1 MLSCTR
7 DAQET
12 TQKVDSD
19 TGHGTTASFAENIR
33 PLGGKRQF
41 VATESAHNCQGI
53 CHRSLLRDVA
63 SARADDYLCRTGD
76 HFYRQ
81 RAPELFADFYH
92 QPSDNACDLLRR
104 IQAGCLAF
112 GNKTAGR

>member
-1 MLSCTR
+1 MISVNAHT
-7 DAQET
+7 AQET

-63 SARADDYLCRTGD
+63 SARTKIISVA
-76 HFYRQ
+76 
-81 RAPELFADFYH
+81 
-92 QPSDNACDLLRR
+92 
-104 IQAGCLAF
+104 LAIIF
-112 GNKTAGR
+112 TANVPLSFSLILSPTL

>member
-33 PLGGKRQF
+33 PLGGKHQF
-41 VATESAHNCQGI
+41 VATEPAHNCQGI

-81 RAPELFADFYH
+81 RAAELFADLYH
-92 QPSDNACDLLRR
+92 QPAHDARDLLRGL
-104 IQAGCLAF
+104 QAGRMGF
-112 GNKTAGR
+112 G